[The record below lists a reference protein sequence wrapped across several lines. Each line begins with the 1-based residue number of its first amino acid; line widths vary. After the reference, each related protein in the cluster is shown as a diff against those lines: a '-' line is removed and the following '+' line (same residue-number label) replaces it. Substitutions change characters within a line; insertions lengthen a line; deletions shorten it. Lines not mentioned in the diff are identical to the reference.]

1 MHRIFRL
8 SLFIFLT
15 GLLSSCFLRVPPP
28 PPEMVAIPAG
38 KFLRGSDKVDV
49 NQQASELGT
58 TKPWYLDEHPQHKH
72 FLPLFYIDRHEV
84 TNAQYKA
91 FIDATRAK
99 PPVYFFGRSI
109 PPGRQNHPVTDV
121 SWYEA
126 DHFCRWSGKRLP
138 TEAEWEKA
146 ARGTDGR
153 EFPWGETYDKTKLNA
168 GDSGRGDILPVG
180 SLKEGAG
187 PYGVMDL
194 SGNVWEWVED
204 WYQPYPNSTY
214 QSNLFGEKQKVF
226 RGGGWGGIGHYS
238 LPLFYRAAY
247 RSSIPPEE
255 AYADLGFR
263 CAKSPK

>member
-8 SLFIFLT
+8 SFFIFLT
-15 GLLSSCFLRVPPP
+15 GLLSGCFLRVPPP

-38 KFLRGSDKVDV
+38 EFIRGSDKVDV

-58 TKPWYLDEHPQHKH
+58 TKPWYLDEHPRHKQR
-72 FLPLFYIDRHEV
+72 LPLFYIDRNEV

-99 PPVYFFGRSI
+99 PPVYFIGRTI
-109 PPGRQNHPVTDV
+109 PPGRENHPVTDV

-126 DHFCRWSGKRLP
+126 DHFCRWNGKRLP

-153 EFPWGETYDKTKLNA
+153 EFPWGEEYDKSKLNA
-168 GDSGRGDILPVG
+168 GDSGRGDIIPVG
-180 SLKEGAG
+180 SLKGGAS
-187 PYGVMDL
+187 PYGVMDM

-214 QSNLFGEKQKVF
+214 QSHLFGEKQKVF
-226 RGGGWGGIGHYS
+226 RGGGWGGVGHYS

-247 RSSIPPEE
+247 RSSIPPDE